1 MLTFIRSHER
11 SGIKGRM
18 PRTTV
23 GAWAMSGAEAGFW
36 LGTAFAM
43 AAVAAVVLA
52 GIGGG
57 GPPGFVAAG
66 ILNLSQAGS
75 SAGFILTF
83 GAIALVVGWV
93 VGTIAGL
100 LIGTANGLLL
110 SVLARTPQYRQA
122 DPACRRRAAAALVMA
137 STAALWVAMLS
148 TWFGV
153 GLGMARFLA
162 LYLPAAAGSL
172 VAARLSRT
180 LPPVVGWPAPARLG
194 PRRS

>member
-11 SGIKGRM
+11 SGIKGRV
-18 PRTTV
+18 PRSTV
-23 GAWAMSGAEAGFW
+23 GAWALSGAEAGFW

-43 AAVAAVVLA
+43 TAVAAVVLVS
-52 GIGGG
+52 IGRGA
-57 GPPGFVAAG
+57 PPGFATLG
-66 ILNLSQAGS
+66 ILDLSQAAS
-75 SAGFILTF
+75 SVGFILTV
-83 GAIALVVGWV
+83 GAMALVVGCV

-122 DPACRRRAAAALVMA
+122 DPACRRRAAAALVTA
-137 STAALWVAMLS
+137 STAALWVATLS

-153 GLGMARFLA
+153 GPGTARLLA
-162 LYLPAAAGSL
+162 VYVPAAAGSL

-180 LPPVVGWPAPARLG
+180 LPPVL
-194 PRRS
+194 PRRASERE